1 MPWNKYTEDS
11 DDTRMVFTHP
21 DHPGW
26 RMVEKHPELGPGLR
40 IIPGSQDE
48 HWDVEVDMGGLITNG
63 YGSGPV
69 TIPWVFMRAM
79 VEWFRWTQDY
89 NS

>member
-40 IIPGSQDE
+40 ILDPDDRWDIEADRDE
-48 HWDVEVDMGGLITNG
+48 LTTVG
-63 YGSGPV
+63 YDESV
-69 TIPWVFMRAM
+69 RIPWVFLCAM
-79 VEWFRWTQDY
+79 VNWFGFKVSY
-89 NS
+89 